1 MADRES
7 ARDDGIDF
15 VTVAT
20 PNSSHYEIAKYFLEK
35 NIHVMCDKPVTM
47 TVEQA
52 EDLKRIAEER
62 KLLFAVSYAYT
73 GYPVIRQ
80 ARRMIEDGIIGR
92 MLYVRAG
99 HPEDWVISSVPE
111 EPSDKLP
118 WRFNPEMAGESLCS
132 ADLGTHA
139 EQLVEQFT
147 GLTIKRLLAVFN
159 TWPAYLFPDRHWK
172 RMQPL
177 YLCRRNKGSS
187 GMEP

>member
-20 PNSSHYEIAKYFLEK
+20 PNSSHYEIAKYFLGK

-80 ARRMIEDGIIGR
+80 ARRMIDS
-92 MLYVRAG
+92 M
-99 HPEDWVISSVPE
+99 
-111 EPSDKLP
+111 
-118 WRFNPEMAGESLCS
+118 S
-132 ADLGTHA
+132 ARDTPR
-139 EQLVEQFT
+139 T
-147 GLTIKRLLAVFN
+147 
-159 TWPAYLFPDRHWK
+159 
-172 RMQPL
+172 
-177 YLCRRNKGSS
+177 GSS
-187 GMEP
+187 PLSLKSLQETSPGALIRTWQVNPCAARIWARMRNS